1 MMVEQIALGDL
12 VAECL
17 ERKRGRAREKRIAL
31 DADLEGFNVVCRADR
46 MLLRTALSNMIEAV
60 VAYSRPGSSVTVSYA
75 KDDTRERVCVS
86 SDYGTIPFEELRTI
100 RDFFCRPTMPE
111 ASEIEELGAPLVCF
125 SLVKDIADLHG
136 GKVGV
141 RSSEEEGVSLTL
153 YLPRRERGVA

>member
-17 ERKRGRAREKRIAL
+17 ERKRGRAREKRVAL
-31 DADLEGFNVVCRADR
+31 LADPELFNVACRADR
-46 MLLRTALSNMIEAV
+46 MLLHTALSNMIEAV
-60 VAYSRPGSSVTVSYA
+60 VSYSRAGSSVTVSYQS
-75 KDDTRERVCVS
+75 DDTRERLCVTS
-86 SDYGTIPFEELRTI
+86 NGGAIPFEELRTI
-100 RDFFCRPTMPE
+100 RDLFCRPTMPE
-111 ASEIEELGAPLVCF
+111 AGEIEELGAPLVCF

-141 RSSEEEGVSLTL
+141 RSCEDEGLSLTL